1 MSATGHLGVNTA
13 AVRATPP
20 RRWQSWVRRLAW
32 VSGEVMVTL
41 GVVCLLLVV
50 YELWITGLFAAAT
63 QGELHQSLS
72 RRWAGPVATP
82 APGAPPPRLALGSG
96 IAILRI
102 PLFGPSFDPVIVQ
115 GVGDTELSRGPGHY
129 PGTALPGQIGN
140 FVVSGHRTTWGH
152 WFYSLNDLHPGAV
165 IGVETQRHWYLY
177 RVTSQEIVTPTDL
190 AVVAPVADRPGVTPT
205 QAEITLTTCN
215 PLFSASQRLIVH
227 GVLTQTLPRTAAL
240 PAALAVG

>member
-1 MSATGHLGVNTA
+1 MSATGHLNVNVA
-13 AVRATPP
+13 APTPP
-20 RRWQSWVRRLAW
+20 ARRRRRWAHWVAW

-41 GVVCLLLVV
+41 GVVCLLLVS
-50 YELWITGLFAAAT
+50 YELWITGLFASAT
-63 QGELHQSLS
+63 QSALHQSLS
-72 RRWAGPVATP
+72 RRWAAAAVGP
-82 APGAPPPRLALGSG
+82 APNGPPPPLALGSG

-102 PLFGPSFDPVIVQ
+102 PLFGPSYDPVIVQ
-115 GVGDTELSRGPGHY
+115 GVGDAQLSRGPGHY

-152 WFYSLNDLHPGAV
+152 WFYSINNLRPGSV
-165 IGVETQRHWYLY
+165 IGVETQRHWYIY

-190 AVVAPVADRPGVTPT
+190 AVVAPVADHPGITPT

-227 GVLTQTLPRTAAL
+227 GILTQTLPRTAAL
-240 PAALAVG
+240 PAALAVA